1 MRTLFLVVLLP
12 PLALLQALQPPL
24 VSEATLALTGG
35 TVIDVTNGRV
45 ITNATIL
52 IRGDRFVRLGWR
64 DVQIPPDARI
74 ERVDGRW
81 ILPGLIDMHVHVSTV
96 RGVPLGLYV
105 ANGVTAVRDLGGSLT
120 VLRSMRD
127 ALEKPTAALRP
138 RLFFAGAILDG
149 NPPAA
154 PRISFIVDTPER
166 AASAVDFL
174 VDQTAD
180 VVKVYNGVSATAL
193 KAIATAARARGVP
206 VVGHVPRALTVRQ
219 AVELGMI
226 GIEHAALGT
235 RDLEEWN
242 ILTRAEADRIDSLR
256 SVTER
261 ETNVWSRVNVNAQ
274 DIRALVAELATKEV
288 VLDPTLSVDEYDTLF
303 LYDAEAQHP
312 NNRYLSRDFVTANL
326 GPEHD
331 IFRVPAAMRT
341 EAVAGLT
348 KRKEFVGLSYRAGV
362 PIVAG
367 TDGPG
372 IGTLAAGFG
381 LHRELELLVE
391 AGLTPLDALRAA
403 TINAARA
410 LRREGVLGT
419 VEAGKYAD
427 LVVLTANPLQNIRNA
442 ATIGAVLTRGQ
453 YFRRATLDKL
463 LDDWERERARHH

>member
-1 MRTLFLVVLLP
+1 MVFLFPFV
-12 PLALLQALQPPL
+12 LLQALQPPL
-24 VSEATLALTGG
+24 VSEAPLALTGG
-35 TVIDVTNGRV
+35 TVVDVKNGRL
-45 ITNATIL
+45 IPNATIL
-52 IRGDRFVRLGWR
+52 IRGDRIVRVGSR
-64 DVQIPPDARI
+64 DVQIPPNARI

-96 RGVPLGLYV
+96 QGVPLGLYV
-105 ANGVTAVRDLGGSLT
+105 ANGVTAVRDLGGNIT
-120 VLRSMRD
+120 VLRSVRD
-127 ALEKPTAALRP
+127 ALDEPTGSPRV

-149 NPPAA
+149 KPPAA
-154 PRISFIVDTPER
+154 PRFSFIIDTPER

-180 VVKVYNGVSATAL
+180 VVKVYNGVSATVL
-193 KAIATAARARGVP
+193 KAIVTAARARGVP

-219 AVELGMI
+219 AVELGLS
-226 GIEHAALGT
+226 GIEHAALRT

-242 ILTRAEADRIDSLR
+242 ILTRVEADRIDALR

-261 ETNVWSRVNVNAQ
+261 QTNVWRRVDVNARE
-274 DIRALVAELATKEV
+274 IRALVADLATKEV
-288 VLDPTLSVDEYDTLF
+288 FFDPTLSVDEYGTLF
-303 LYDAEAQHP
+303 LYDSEAEHP
-312 NNRYLSRDFVTANL
+312 NNRYLSRDFVSANL

-331 IFRVPAAMRT
+331 IFRVPGAMRT
-341 EAVAGLT
+341 DAAAGLT
-348 KRKEFVGLSYRAGV
+348 KRREFVALSYRAGV

-410 LRREGVLGT
+410 LRRESVLGS
-419 VEAGKYAD
+419 VEAEKYAD
-427 LVVLTANPLQNIRNA
+427 LVVLTANPLQNIRNS
-442 ATIGAVLTRGQ
+442 ATIEAVISRGQ
-453 YFRRATLDKL
+453 YWSRAALDKL
-463 LDDWERERARHH
+463 LSDWEHERARHH

>member
-1 MRTLFLVVLLP
+1 MRRLFLVAFLSPFVLLR
-12 PLALLQALQPPL
+12 ALQPPF
-24 VSEATLALTGG
+24 VSEAALALTGG
-35 TVIDVTNGRV
+35 TIIDVKNGRL
-45 ITNATIL
+45 ITNAAIL
-52 IRGDRFVRLGWR
+52 IRGDRIVRVGSS

-96 RGVPLGLYV
+96 QGVPLGLYV
-105 ANGVTAVRDLGGSLT
+105 ANGVTAVRDLGGNIT

-127 ALEKPTAALRP
+127 ALDAPPGSPRP

-149 NPPAA
+149 KPPAA
-154 PRISFIVDTPER
+154 PRVSFIVDTPER

-174 VDQTAD
+174 VDQTAE
-180 VVKVYNGVSATAL
+180 VIKVYNGVSATVL
-193 KAIATAARARGVP
+193 KAIVTAARARGVP

-219 AVELGMI
+219 AVELGMA
-226 GIEHAALGT
+226 GIEHAALRA

-242 ILTRAEADRIDSLR
+242 MLTRAEADRIDSLR

-261 ETNVWSRVNVNAQ
+261 ETNVWRRVDVNTQ
-274 DIRALVAELATKEV
+274 EIRALVADLATKE
-288 VLDPTLSVDEYDTLF
+288 LFFDPTLSVDEYDTLF
-303 LYDAEAQHP
+303 LYDAQAQHP
-312 NNRYLSRDFVTANL
+312 NNRYLSRDFVRANL

-331 IFRVPAAMRT
+331 MFRVPDAMRT
-341 EAVAGLT
+341 DAVAGLT
-348 KRKEFVGLSYRAGV
+348 KRKEFVALSYRAGIS
-362 PIVAG
+362 IVAG

-372 IGTLAAGFG
+372 IGTLSAGFG

-410 LRREGVLGT
+410 LRRESVLGT

-427 LVVLTANPLQNIRNA
+427 LVVLTANPLQNIRNS
-442 ATIGAVLTRGQ
+442 ATIDAVLMTGQ
-453 YFRRATLDKL
+453 YWRRSALDKL
-463 LDDWERERARHH
+463 LSEWEQEQVRHQ